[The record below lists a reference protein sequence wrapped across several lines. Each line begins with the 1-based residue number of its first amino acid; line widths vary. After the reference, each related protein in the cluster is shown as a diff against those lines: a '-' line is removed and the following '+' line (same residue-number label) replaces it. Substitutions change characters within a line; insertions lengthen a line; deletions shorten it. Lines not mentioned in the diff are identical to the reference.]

1 MENENLNQTNPPL
14 GPLPEEEDITEEAAL
29 ASAPKETFEEVLAQK
44 EAGEAEEQESART
57 AKREAVPSVTQ
68 KTKIRRKRKISYLTA
83 NKITKVDYKDVALLR
98 RFLNEQGRIL
108 PARQTG
114 NTAKQQRQVTRAI
127 LRAREMA
134 LLPFVTVDINR
145 LPWKTSEGE
154 T

>member
-1 MENENLNQTNPPL
+1 MT
-14 GPLPEEEDITEEAAL
+14 I
-29 ASAPKETFEEVLAQK
+29 
-44 EAGEAEEQESART
+44 
-57 AKREAVPSVTQ
+57 
-68 KTKIRRKRKISYLTA
+68 
-83 NKITKVDYKDVALLR
+83 VDYKDVNLLR

-114 NTAKQQRQVTRAI
+114 NTAKQQRQVARAI

-145 LPWKTSEGE
+145 LPWKPGEGE